1 MQIWRL
7 GDCEDFVSERE
18 EFVFD
23 AFDYFEP
30 VKRA

>member
-7 GDCEDFVSERE
+7 GGCEDCVS

-23 AFDYFEP
+23 AFGYFEP